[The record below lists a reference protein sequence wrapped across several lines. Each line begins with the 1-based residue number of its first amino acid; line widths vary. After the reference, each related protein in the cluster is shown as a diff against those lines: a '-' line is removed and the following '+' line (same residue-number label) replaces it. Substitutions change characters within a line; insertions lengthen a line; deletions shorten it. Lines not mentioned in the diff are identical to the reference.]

1 MTEYALLQPV
11 VEIHRSTLSHYQD
24 RTSEIDVCIY
34 LQPRHENYCID
45 CHIHDGFLHPGKT
58 TDPGLAARCETVLNA
73 TMAEFE
79 TYHAQKNE
87 DFRRLATEHL
97 DGEIA
102 LHEQVISHI
111 YHSHQDIRFMY

>member
-1 MTEYALLQPV
+1 MIEFVLLQPV

-24 RTSEIDVCIY
+24 HTSEIDVCI
-34 LQPRHENYCID
+34 LQSGHGDSCID
-45 CHIHDGFLHPGKT
+45 SHIRRGFQYSGKT
-58 TDPGLAARCETVLNA
+58 KDPDIAARCETVLNA

-97 DGEIA
+97 DGEIG
-102 LHEQVISHI
+102 LYEQVIFPIFLS
-111 YHSHQDIRFMY
+111 YLTS